1 MALCGIS
8 LMSIKP
14 VVFAQNCV
22 FLNSGISRA
31 RFQHVHKIS
40 NAAVAHRERPRR
52 LESSKR
58 CNFCQPG
65 GRAGNGLCNGDSE
78 TQISQRLTSPT
89 PRPSGAWPGFPH
101 LRRNPGAR
109 GAVTG
114 WLYLSVRQ
122 RIVSAWSSN
131 GGLHS
136 ARSLENDPNPL
147 EMQHS
152 RLRRLHLASLPIV
165 LFSKETKTTSA
176 CEGNVTATNCPKHC
190 KTRVFLPEYAF
201 STAWTCT
208 WRPQF

>member
-1 MALCGIS
+1 MPRWLTASVPDGRKAQKGALFVNPGEGQ
-8 LMSIKP
+8 
-14 VVFAQNCV
+14 VTVCV
-22 FLNSGISRA
+22 TATRKHKYLNGS
-31 RFQHVHKIS
+31 
-40 NAAVAHRERPRR
+40 
-52 LESSKR
+52 
-58 CNFCQPG
+58 
-65 GRAGNGLCNGDSE
+65 
-78 TQISQRLTSPT
+78 
-89 PRPSGAWPGFPH
+89 PRPPPRHSGAWPGFPH

-176 CEGNVTATNCPKHC
+176 CEGNVTATNCPKHY
-190 KTRVFLPEYAF
+190 KTRVFRPEYAF
-201 STAWTCT
+201 STTWTCT

>member
-1 MALCGIS
+1 MRPVLQKCHEIVRFAGFGAYKEIPNVAMARQSWINCTLGKNHTVQLALYEVS
-8 LMSIKP
+8 QMSIKR
-14 VVFAQNCV
+14 VV
-22 FLNSGISRA
+22 L
-31 RFQHVHKIS
+31 
-40 NAAVAHRERPRR
+40 
-52 LESSKR
+52 
-58 CNFCQPG
+58 
-65 GRAGNGLCNGDSE
+65 
-78 TQISQRLTSPT
+78 
-89 PRPSGAWPGFPH
+89 
-101 LRRNPGAR
+101 GAR

-122 RIVSAWSSN
+122 RIVRAWSSN